1 MANFEGKDRRE
12 STLKKVLPEYGFKN
26 LDEAR
31 ELCLSKGI
39 DVDNGIETIL
49 ISALLPTASTT
60 LFSTRFTVN
69 TNLLLVLRILFLI
82 SSMELFTAT

>member
-31 ELCLSKGI
+31 E
-39 DVDNGIETIL
+39 
-49 ISALLPTASTT
+49 
-60 LFSTRFTVN
+60 
-69 TNLLLVLRILFLI
+69 
-82 SSMELFTAT
+82 